1 MIQVL
6 TKEDWRRKAVEHGAE
21 LTIVKSQLKIAIDCL
36 ELYSNKNCWRDC
48 YIDYQPHHPPEIRP
62 QGFFAMC
69 GYNIAEKAL
78 ELINKEKEK

>member
-1 MIQVL
+1 MDETECEKL
-6 TKEDWRRKAVEHGAE
+6 KK
-21 LTIVKSQLKIAIDCL
+21 QLKIATDCL
-36 ELYSNKNCWRDC
+36 ELYANKNCWRDC